1 MSTAVIVDRARWST
15 TRGHA
20 RMADAPHSFDLH
32 SAFRDH
38 GSVLL
43 GFTVNALRDR
53 PLAEDC
59 VQETFLRAWRARDSF
74 DPTKGGE
81 RTWLFAIARNVISDT
96 LRARDRLPRIAAPDA
111 STAPADLPAEIPD
124 PLTGLGLTEALARL
138 PDEQREAIVAIH
150 LTGYSYAEFS
160 ARCGVPVA
168 TLRTRVFYGLRA
180 VRGHL
185 DEPGGA
191 RD

>member
-1 MSTAVIVDRARWST
+1 MSTAVIVDRARGST
-15 TRGHA
+15 TRGCA

-43 GFTVNALRDR
+43 GFTINALRDR
-53 PLAEDC
+53 ALAEDC
-59 VQETFLRAWRARDSF
+59 VQETFLRAWRARDRF
-74 DPTKGGE
+74 DPAKGGE
-81 RTWLFAIARNVISDT
+81 RTWLFAIARNVIADA
-96 LRARDRLPRIAAPDA
+96 LRARDRLPRISASNE
-111 STAPADLPAEIPD
+111 STADVDVAAETPD
-124 PLTGLGLTEALARL
+124 PLTGLGLTEALALL
-138 PDEQREAIVAIH
+138 PDEQRDAIIAIH

>member
-1 MSTAVIVDRARWST
+1 M
-15 TRGHA
+15 
-20 RMADAPHSFDLH
+20 
-32 SAFRDH
+32 
-38 GSVLL
+38 
-43 GFTVNALRDR
+43 
-53 PLAEDC
+53 
-59 VQETFLRAWRARDSF
+59 QETFLRAWRARDSF
-74 DPTKGGE
+74 DPAKGGE
-81 RTWLFAIARNVISDT
+81 RTWLFAIARNVIADA
-96 LRARDRLPRIAAPDA
+96 LRARERLPRVSASGPPTGAGEPAAE
-111 STAPADLPAEIPD
+111 TPD

-180 VRGHL
+180 IRGHL

-191 RD
+191 RA

>member
-74 DPTKGGE
+74 DSTKGGE
-81 RTWLFAIARNVISDT
+81 RTWLFAIARNVISDA
-96 LRARDRLPRIAAPDA
+96 LRARDRLPRIAASDA
-111 STAPADLPAEIPD
+111 STASADLPAETPD
-124 PLTGLGLTEALARL
+124 PLIGLGLTEALARL

>member
-1 MSTAVIVDRARWST
+1 
-15 TRGHA
+15 
-20 RMADAPHSFDLH
+20 MADAPHSFDLH
-32 SAFRDH
+32 SAFHDH

-43 GFTVNALRDR
+43 GFAVNALRDR
-53 PLAEDC
+53 ALAEDC
-59 VQETFLRAWRARDSF
+59 VQETFLRAWRSRESF
-74 DPTKGGE
+74 DSAKGGE
-81 RTWLFAIARNVISDT
+81 RTWLFAIARNVIADA
-96 LRARDRLPRIAAPDA
+96 LRARERLPRTDVSESSRGTREPAAE
-111 STAPADLPAEIPD
+111 TPD

-138 PDEQREAIVAIH
+138 PDEQREAIIAIH

-160 ARCGVPVA
+160 AHCGVPVA

-185 DEPGGA
+185 DEFGGA

>member
-81 RTWLFAIARNVISDT
+81 RTWLFAIARNVISDA
-96 LRARDRLPRIAAPDA
+96 LRARDRLPRSAASEA
-111 STAPADLPAEIPD
+111 STASADLPAEIPD

>member
-1 MSTAVIVDRARWST
+1 
-15 TRGHA
+15 
-20 RMADAPHSFDLH
+20 MADAPDSFDLH

-38 GSVLL
+38 GTVLL

-74 DPTKGGE
+74 DSTKGGE
-81 RTWLFAIARNVISDT
+81 RTWLFAIARNVISDA
-96 LRARDRLPRIAAPDA
+96 LRARDRLPRIAASDA
-111 STAPADLPAEIPD
+111 STATADLPAEIPD

-138 PDEQREAIVAIH
+138 PDEQREAIIAIH

-160 ARCGVPVA
+160 ARCGVPVP

>member
-1 MSTAVIVDRARWST
+1 
-15 TRGHA
+15 
-20 RMADAPHSFDLH
+20 MADAPRSFDLH

-38 GSVLL
+38 GGVLL
-43 GFTVNALRDR
+43 GFSVNTLRDR
-53 PLAEDC
+53 ALAEDC
-59 VQETFLRAWRARDSF
+59 VQEIFLRAWRARDSF
-74 DPTKGGE
+74 DPARGGE
-81 RTWLFAIARNVISDT
+81 RTWLFAIARNVIADT
-96 LRARDRLPRIAAPDA
+96 LRARDRLPRVAASDA
-111 STAPADLPAEIPD
+111 SAGHLDLPAETPD
-124 PLTGLGLTEALARL
+124 PLTGLGLAEALARL
-138 PDEQREAIVAIH
+138 PDEQRQAIVAIH

-160 ARCGVPVA
+160 AHSGVPVA